1 MRGDDHLRVG
11 RPLSLVVVAVGA
23 LCLLSSAPAVEAASN
38 WVVHVATTNSGE
50 AHATVLPAAPTSVTA
65 ACAAPTTSKTIK
77 VTWSAVTHATT
88 YSVFEA
94 TTSAT
99 GTYTSV
105 ATGVTT
111 TSWTS
116 GTLTA
121 GTNYWFEVTAL
132 IGTNWTSVKSAA
144 TGESTINS
152 SNPFCV
158 QP

>member
-1 MRGDDHLRVG
+1 M
-11 RPLSLVVVAVGA
+11 
-23 LCLLSSAPAVEAASN
+23 E
-38 WVVHVATTNSGE
+38 SGCE
-50 AHATVLPAAPTSVTA
+50 CT
-65 ACAAPTTSKTIK
+65 
-77 VTWSAVTHATT
+77 AVTHATT
-88 YSVFEA
+88 YTVYDS

-105 ATGVTT
+105 ASGVTT

-121 GTNYWFEVTAL
+121 GTNYWFEVTVSV
-132 IGTNWTSVKSAA
+132 GSNWASAKSTA

-152 SNPFCV
+152 TTPFCV